1 MRVFDINKLNTW
13 RILVVDD
20 EPMNAS
26 LITSIMAFYDVA
38 VDTAFNGIEGLEKLD
53 QDSFNII
60 MLDLSMPKM
69 DGWEMLTKL
78 RTDKTKAHIPVIA
91 FTAHAMKG
99 DQERVMKAGFDGYMP
114 KPIRVATFL
123 NDLKGFL
130 QSIAD
135 ERIKQL

>member
-1 MRVFDINKLNTW
+1 MFDIDKLNTW
-13 RILVVDD
+13 RILVIDD

-26 LITSIMAFYDVA
+26 LIKSIMAFYDVA
-38 VDTAFNGIEGLEKLD
+38 VDIAFNGVEGLAKLD

-69 DGWEMLTKL
+69 DGWEMLSRL
-78 RTDKTKAHIPVIA
+78 RTDQTKAHIPVIA

-99 DQERVMKAGFDGYMP
+99 DQESVMKAGFDGYMP

-123 NDLKGFL
+123 SELKGFL
-130 QSIAD
+130 TNIAD
-135 ERIKQL
+135 ERINQL